1 MLTFDYCKLARSIA
15 MASVA
20 AIEPTTEKTMR
31 ISPEPL
37 HPLRNWRE
45 LWHSEPL
52 SFAGNYRDRHAGQA
66 DFCKPQKRTS
76 FQWLGHLFVRDLH
89 R

>member
-1 MLTFDYCKLARSIA
+1 
-15 MASVA
+15 
-20 AIEPTTEKTMR
+20 MR

-52 SFAGNYRDRHAGQA
+52 SYAGDYRDRNAAQPS
-66 DFCKPQKRTS
+66 FSKPPKRTAFHWIS
-76 FQWLGHLFVRDLH
+76 HLFVRNLH